1 MSYIPNHPESV
12 KVAVERQLR
21 EAVRAADAYGG
32 TGPDAAFRAESD
44 FDFLDVK
51 SGELLHRSDCPYCRL
66 RKLKRAYDRITLK
79 GSLHDKA
86 PH

>member
-1 MSYIPNHPESV
+1 MSLVLQTSETVNASI
-12 KVAVERQLR
+12 ERQLVAAQR
-21 EAVRAADAYGG
+21 EADAYGG
-32 TGPDAAFRAESD
+32 TGPDAALRAHID

-51 SGELLHRSDCPYCRL
+51 SGELLHDPDCPYCRL

-79 GSLHDKA
+79 GSHHDKA